1 MILASNKKQV
11 YVLKI
16 KFERLKL
23 AKIFNDNNR
32 NNKTAID
39 WPFVDTLK
47 PHISGPIYSNTVFGT
62 LAVDGW
68 VYILVHR
75 GGAWAGCGPAQSPHR
90 CTKCNSP
97 PIKGQCTNLIL
108 FDVALWFP
116 LNFKGFNTFS
126 HFNKQTIKQSD
137 EQTGGLDRYG
147 SNDFALNVFVHEN
160 GSKKIE
166 NMYGMGCYV
175 QIYIKW
181 QGSPASFHVSWWVSQ
196 SFRSITRS
204 SAVADRAMLR
214 VTE

>member
-160 GSKKIE
+160 GSKK
-166 NMYGMGCYV
+166 NRKYVWNGMLRPNLHKMAGITGEFPCFLV
-175 QIYIKW
+175 
-181 QGSPASFHVSWWVSQ
+181 GQ
-196 SFRSITRS
+196 SVFSIDNKKP
-204 SAVADRAMLR
+204 AVADRAMLR